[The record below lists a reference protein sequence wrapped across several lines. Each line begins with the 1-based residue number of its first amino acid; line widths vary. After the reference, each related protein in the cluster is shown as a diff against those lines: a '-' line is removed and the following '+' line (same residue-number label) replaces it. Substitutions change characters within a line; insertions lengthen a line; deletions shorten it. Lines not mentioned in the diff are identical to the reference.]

1 MFSTKTNDYKCGHHK
16 TKNYNNKSMKL
27 FLNYIVV
34 FFFLFIEIIN
44 AQGGQIYSRYGIGDQ
59 ILSSTAHRLGFG
71 SLGSAVID
79 SDYIDGYNPA
89 SWTNLYYTRFGISLK
104 YLGAN
109 YSDQNN
115 SNSHSNVSFSGFTI
129 GFPVK
134 RDLGISM
141 AVGLI
146 PISSLSYRINETK
159 NNIHFGDYSEKFS
172 GQGSM
177 SKIFF
182 GSSIKIPTYVS
193 IGATIEYYTG
203 TNIYKSSL
211 EFLET
216 SDFTDVSYETRYKY
230 SGLGST
236 FSLITGNIIEL
247 FNESDTEFRLSA
259 IANFTSDLVTDT
271 SLATNTIIGELIPNE
286 GETTTVLPTKY
297 TFGASLAWNKKYIIL
312 FDYLFQPWSEY
323 QFNGK
328 YDSHLKDLT
337 RYSLGFQYKDKTI
350 GMHAST
356 FEQMSFRAGVSYEE
370 TQYTFNGI
378 NINTF
383 AVHAGITLP
392 FGDINLIDFSI
403 SAGVR
408 GTTDSNLIKEEFISG
423 AMTLTLG
430 ELWFVRQER

>member
-1 MFSTKTNDYKCGHHK
+1 
-16 TKNYNNKSMKL
+16 MKL
-27 FLNYIVV
+27 YIKYIVALI
-34 FFFLFIEIIN
+34 FLFVEFMP
-44 AQGGQIYSRYGIGDQ
+44 AQGGPIYSRYGIGDQ
-59 ILSSTAHRLGFG
+59 IHSSTARRLGFG

-79 SDYIDGYNPA
+79 KDYIDGYNPA
-89 SWTNLYYTRFGISLK
+89 SWTDLKFTRFGISLK

-115 SNSHSNVSFSGFTI
+115 SAFHTNVIFSGFTI
-129 GFPVK
+129 GFPVQ

-141 AVGLI
+141 AIGLI
-146 PISSLSYRINETK
+146 PVAALSYEIKEDE

-172 GQGSM
+172 GKGSM

-182 GSSIKIPTYVS
+182 GTSVKIPTNTS
-193 IGATIEYYTG
+193 IGATVEYYTG
-203 TNIYKSSL
+203 TNNYKSSL

-216 SDFTDVSYETRYKY
+216 SAFTDVFYETRYKY

-236 FSLITGNIIEL
+236 ISLITGNIVEL
-247 FNESDTEFRLSA
+247 FSESDTELRFSA

-271 SLATNTIIGELIPNE
+271 SLATSTSLGELVPNE

-297 TFGASLAWNKKYIIL
+297 TIGASLAWNKKYLVL

-323 QFNGK
+323 QFDGK

-337 RYSLGFQYKDKTI
+337 RFSLGFEYKDKTI

-356 FEQMSFRAGVSYEE
+356 FEQMSFRVGFSYEE

-378 NINTF
+378 NINTM
-383 AVHAGITLP
+383 AVHGGVTLP
-392 FGDINLIDFSI
+392 FGDINLIDISF

-408 GTTDSNLIKEEFISG
+408 GTTDNNLVKEEFISG
-423 AMTLTLG
+423 AFTLTLG